1 MPSSDY
7 FHGTC
12 GTRVVFL
19 KDYVGTDDE
28 LTCVLQGI
36 FTDMFNNEVPEN
48 ESYHQELDGNTV
60 VDTFC
65 VNCMDR
71 LGWKFIAV
79 PQGSRYEEGQFLMML
94 EKLTYTNGQILDPY
108 EENVDQAGGPNE
120 ENNDN
125 QDGGAANEENNDN
138 QDGGAANEEN
148 NDNQDGG
155 AANEENNDNRDGGA
169 ANEENAD
176 NQLLVPNG
184 LPNGHIGRNPN
195 I

>member
-1 MPSSDY
+1 MTFVEIQLFFLLCKTEIQLYVFPNLIFRMPSSEY
-7 FHGTC
+7 FHCTC
-12 GTRVVFL
+12 GTRVAFL

-28 LTCVLQGI
+28 LPYVLKGI
-36 FTDMFNNEVPEN
+36 FTDMFNIEVPEN

-71 LGWKFIAV
+71 LRWKFIAV
-79 PQGSRYEEGQFLMML
+79 PKGSRYEEGQLLMML
-94 EKLTYTNGQILDPY
+94 EKLTYTNDQILDPY

-125 QDGGAANEENNDN
+125 QDGGENNDN

-148 NDNQDGG
+148 
-155 AANEENNDNRDGGA
+155 
-169 ANEENAD
+169 AD
-176 NQLLVPNG
+176 SQLLVPNG
-184 LPNGHIGRNPN
+184 PPNGHIGRNPN

>member
-7 FHGTC
+7 FHCRC
-12 GTRVVFL
+12 GTRVAFL

-28 LTCVLQGI
+28 LPYVLKGI
-36 FTDMFNNEVPEN
+36 FTDILR
-48 ESYHQELDGNTV
+48 S
-60 VDTFC
+60 
-65 VNCMDR
+65 
-71 LGWKFIAV
+71 
-79 PQGSRYEEGQFLMML
+79 QFLMML
-94 EKLTYTNGQILDPY
+94 DKLTYTNGQILDPY
-108 EENVDQAGGPNE
+108 EESVD
-120 ENNDN
+120 

-155 AANEENNDNRDGGA
+155 A
-169 ANEENAD
+169 NEENAD